1 MSASTA
7 KPTAP
12 PQKRA
17 GRGRQRQRLIE
28 ACISALHIH
37 GPSRTTVE
45 KVVAIAGM
53 SPGIVRFYFD
63 SKAAMLIAS
72 LQFLAAEFEE
82 QLLLPVARLRDQPAV
97 ALERLVEMY
106 VGPELATARKVSVWY
121 AFWGE
126 ANSRQEYYDI
136 CGKKDE
142 SFDRLVRDL
151 MRRLIEQTGATHL
164 DADAVALGLIGVLE
178 MLWQG
183 FAFQTEASIDRAA
196 ARRRGRA
203 YLRSLFPGVFAPEA
217 ALELKLQRAE
227 PTARTGPA
235 PAAQPLWADPWQAIG
250 WAQELAVPG
259 AFCTA
264 ALGADRALVVCD
276 GPHTLR
282 AFRNRCGRQP
292 HVLQAARAGRADGY
306 LTCAV
311 HGQRYSYDG
320 SSPDGSA
327 PLEPLAV
334 TVAGE
339 LVFVREA
346 PGGGAPWLPVQ
357 FTGAGHGF
365 AQLVSSERAVNADWH
380 VLVEQW
386 IECSLPETAAG
397 RLAGLA
403 IGPRLV
409 ADEASAGLDWTAALG
424 CDGHLWSARRYGRL
438 AGQQNRTG
446 WRRVLLPPN
455 QLLDLRPDGATLWRV
470 IPDGP
475 GRSRLV
481 RLDAKPAAAS
491 AADLAMQF
499 LAERLTWAWL
509 AQDLEVAEAVQANGA
524 GARAATDAVAR
535 FRGRWAGP
543 PELAERE

>member
-1 MSASTA
+1 MSASSA
-7 KPTAP
+7 KTTAP
-12 PQKRA
+12 PNKRA

-106 VGPELATARKVSVWY
+106 VGPELASARKVSVWY

-151 MRRLIEQTGATHL
+151 MRRLIEQTGAAHL

-183 FAFQTEASIDRAA
+183 FAFQTEASIDRAL

-203 YLRSLFPGVFAPEA
+203 YLRSLFPGVFAPD
-217 ALELKLQRAE
+217 ALGLEPKTAPNTRPSPLPAAE
-227 PTARTGPA
+227 PGR
-235 PAAQPLWADPWQAIG
+235 DSWQAIG
-250 WAQELAVPG
+250 WANELAEPG
-259 AFCTA
+259 AFLTA
-264 ALGADRALVVCD
+264 ALAADRVLVVCD
-276 GPHTLR
+276 AARTLR

-292 HVLQAARAGRADGY
+292 HVLLAARAGRGDGH
-306 LTCAV
+306 LICAV
-311 HGQRYSYDG
+311 HGQRYRYDG
-320 SSPDGSA
+320 TSADGDG

-334 TVAGE
+334 LVAGG

-346 PGGGAPWLPVQ
+346 AGAAPWLP
-357 FTGAGHGF
+357 AKF
-365 AQLVSSERAVNADWH
+365 AIGREPAQIVSSERAVNSDWR

-386 IECSLPETAAG
+386 IECALPEATSG

-403 IGPRLV
+403 VGPKLV
-409 ADEASAGLDWTAALG
+409 ADEDGGLVWTAG
-424 CDGHLWSARRYGRL
+424 VGGDGQRWSARRYGRL
-438 AGQQNRTG
+438 AAQQNRTT
-446 WRRVLLPPN
+446 WQRVLLPPN
-455 QLLDLRPDGATLWRV
+455 QLLDLRPDGSTLWRAV
-470 IPDGP
+470 PDGP
-475 GRSRLV
+475 GRTRLV
-481 RLDAKPAAAS
+481 RLEGRPADSGAT
-491 AADLAMQF
+491 DLALKF
-499 LAERLTWAWL
+499 LAQRLTRVWL
-509 AQDLEVAEAVQANGA
+509 EQDVEVAESIQASGA
-524 GARAATDAVAR
+524 GGRERPASEAVAR
-535 FRGRWAGP
+535 FRRRWGP
-543 PELAERE
+543 AP

>member
-1 MSASTA
+1 MSASTP
-7 KPTAP
+7 KPSATAP
-12 PQKRA
+12 KRA

-106 VGPELATARKVSVWY
+106 VGPELASARKVSVWY

-142 SFDRLVRDL
+142 SFDRLVREL
-151 MRRLIEQTGATHL
+151 MRRLIEQTGSAHL

-183 FAFQTEASIDRAA
+183 FAFQTEASIDRAL

-203 YLRSLFPGVFAPEA
+203 YLRSLFPGVFALEA
-217 ALELKLQRAE
+217 PLDLELQGAE
-227 PTARTGPA
+227 PAARARPGHATEPA
-235 PAAQPLWADPWQAIG
+235 WPDPWQAIG
-250 WAQELAVPG
+250 WAHELAVPG
-259 AFCTA
+259 AYLTA
-264 ALGADRALVVCD
+264 ALASDRALVVCD
-276 GPHTLR
+276 QSRTLR

-292 HVLQAARAGRADGY
+292 HVLISARAGRGDGQ
-306 LTCAV
+306 LVCAV
-311 HGQRYSYDG
+311 HGQRYGYDG
-320 SSPDGSA
+320 RSADGSG

-334 TVAGE
+334 TVEAG

-346 PGGGAPWLPVQ
+346 PGGAPWRPANFTAVDRDPVPI
-357 FTGAGHGF
+357 
-365 AQLVSSERAVNADWH
+365 VSSERAVHADWR

-386 IECSLPETAAG
+386 IECALPEAATG

-403 IGPRLV
+403 LSPKLA
-409 ADEASAGLDWTAALG
+409 ADEESAGLHWTAGVGDA
-424 CDGHLWSARRYGRL
+424 GHLWSARRYGRL
-438 AGQQNRTG
+438 AAQLNRAA
-446 WRRVLLPPN
+446 WQRVLLPPN
-455 QLLDLRPDGATLWRV
+455 HLLDLRPDGATLWRV
-470 IPDGP
+470 VPDGP
-475 GRSRLV
+475 GRSRLI
-481 RLDAKPAAAS
+481 RLEAKPAAAG
-491 AADLAMQF
+491 AADLALSF
-499 LAERLTWAWL
+499 LAERLTRAWL
-509 AQDLEVAEAVQANGA
+509 EQDIEVAESVQASGA
-524 GARAATDAVAR
+524 GARAATGAVTR
-535 FRGRWAGP
+535 FRRRWAG
-543 PELAERE
+543 A

>member
-1 MSASTA
+1 MSASTP
-7 KPTAP
+7 KPTATP
-12 PQKRA
+12 HKRA

-82 QLLLPVARLRDQPAV
+82 QLLVPVARLRDQPAV

-106 VGPELATARKVSVWY
+106 VGPELASARKVSVWY

-151 MRRLIEQTGATHL
+151 MRRLIEQTGSTHL

-203 YLRSLFPGVFAPEA
+203 YLRSLFPGVFAPDTP
-217 ALELKLQRAE
+217 LELKLQSVE
-227 PTARTGPA
+227 STARSRPA
-235 PAAQPLWADPWQAIG
+235 PAADQSWPDAWQAIG
-250 WAQELAVPG
+250 WAHEVAAPG
-259 AFCTA
+259 TFLTA
-264 ALGADRALVVCD
+264 ALAADRVLVVCD
-276 GPHTLR
+276 ESHALR
-282 AFRNRCGRQP
+282 AYRNRCGRQP
-292 HVLQAARAGRADGY
+292 HVLLAARAGRGDGH
-306 LTCAV
+306 LACAV
-311 HGQRYSYDG
+311 HGQRYRYDG
-320 SSPDGSA
+320 SSLDGSGA
-327 PLEPLAV
+327 LEPLAV
-334 TVAGE
+334 TAAGG
-339 LVFVREA
+339 LIFVREA
-346 PGGGAPWLPVQ
+346 PGGGAPWLPAN
-357 FTGAGHGF
+357 FAGTGHEP
-365 AQLVSSERAVNADWH
+365 AQVGSSERAVHADWR

-386 IECSLPETAAG
+386 IECSLPEAVAG

-403 IGPRLV
+403 ISPRLL
-409 ADEASAGLDWTAALG
+409 ADEDSAGLDWTAVVG
-424 CDGHLWSARRYGRL
+424 GEGQLWSARRYGRL
-438 AGQQNRTG
+438 AGQQDRTA
-446 WRRVLLPPN
+446 WRRILLPPN
-455 QLLDLRPDGATLWRV
+455 QLLDLRPDGSTLWRV
-470 IPDGP
+470 VPESP
-475 GRSRLV
+475 GRCRLI
-481 RLDAKPAAAS
+481 RLEAKPGDSGAAA
-491 AADLAMQF
+491 LALQF
-499 LAERLTWAWL
+499 LAQRLIRAWL
-509 AQDLEVAEAVQANGA
+509 EQDIEVAEAIQATGA
-524 GARAATDAVAR
+524 AVRPASDVVAR
-535 FRGRWAGP
+535 FRRRWAGP
-543 PELAERE
+543 RTPPERE